1 MKNAPHFHERRIKVF
16 MFFAFIAKAIRDSN
30 LEFIFH
36 YIIIHNITLANI
48 ELYRFFYGKATF

>member
-1 MKNAPHFHERRIKVF
+1 MKNALHFHDGRIKILIGDAVF
-16 MFFAFIAKAIRDSN
+16 LVFYYLCLCN

-48 ELYRFFYGKATF
+48 ELY